1 MGAVRCHLLIVD
13 DEEEMCISLSKILS
27 SAGFESEYTTHPLD
41 VKRLL
46 AEKHFDLV
54 IMDIRMPDISG
65 LDLLQ
70 QLSTAMKSIPVIV
83 VSAYASVENIVA
95 AMKIGALNFYQKPIN
110 IDLLVA
116 EIRRITHTSRESDAA
131 AGPRPLESSNPRMAD
146 VLKQARKIAGTSAP
160 ALLFGE
166 SGTGKE
172 VVANLIHEASPRSA
186 RPFVKI
192 NCASIPETLFESELF
207 GYEPGAFT
215 DAKRLHRGRFEM
227 ADGGTLF
234 FDEIGEMGMG
244 TQAKLLR
251 VLQDGEFERLG
262 GSQTLTSDVRIIAAT
277 NTDIRGLIEKKL
289 FREDL
294 FYRLAVVVISLPPLR
309 ERREDILPLARY
321 FLDLYSATY
330 SKSITG
336 TSPDVEKLMREHS
349 WPGNVRELKNCIERA
364 VIFNETGTLGLED
377 LAFQYETFGAQDG
390 RSLEQAHEQ
399 LSRQIIVDALARC
412 GGVKQKAAELLKIHR
427 KTLYNQ
433 MKKLGIE

>member
-1 MGAVRCHLLIVD
+1 MIVD
-13 DEEEMCISLSKILS
+13 DEQEMCISLSKILVA
-27 SAGFESEYTTHPLD
+27 AGFQSEYTTHPLE

-46 AEKHFDLV
+46 SEKHFDLV
-54 IMDIRMPDISG
+54 IMDIRMPEISG

-70 QLSTAMKSIPVIV
+70 QFRAAFESIPVIII
-83 VSAYASVENIVA
+83 SAYASVENIVA
-95 AMKIGALNFYQKPIN
+95 AMRVGAINFYQKPIN
-110 IDLLVA
+110 IEMLVA
-116 EIRRITHTSRESDAA
+116 EVQKITHS
-131 AGPRPLESSNPRMAD
+131 AGGQAHPAVASQPVGSLNTRMGEA
-146 VLKQARKIAGTSAP
+146 LKQSLKIARTTAST
-160 ALLFGE
+160 LLCGE

-172 VVANLIHEASPRSA
+172 VVANLIHQNSPRA
-186 RPFVKI
+186 GKPFVKI

-215 DAKRLHRGRFEM
+215 DAKRLHKGRFEI

-234 FDEIGEMGMG
+234 FDEIGEMGMD

-251 VLQDGEFERLG
+251 VLQDREFERLG
-262 GSQTLTSDVRIIAAT
+262 GSQTIKSDVRIIAAT
-277 NTDIRGLIEKKL
+277 NTDLHQLIEKRR

-309 ERREDILPLARY
+309 ERREDILPLARH
-321 FLDLYSATY
+321 FLELFSVTY
-330 SKSITG
+330 GKAITRI
-336 TSPDVEKLMREHS
+336 SRDVERLLCDHS

-364 VIFNETGTLGLED
+364 IIFSESEELELPD
-377 LAFQYETFGAQDG
+377 LAFQYESYGAQDEP
-390 RSLEQAHEQ
+390 SLEQAHQQ

>member
-1 MGAVRCHLLIVD
+1 MMIVGCHLLIVD
-13 DEEEMCISLSKILS
+13 DEKEMCISLSKILS
-27 SAGFESEYTTHPLD
+27 SAGFESEYTTHPLE

-54 IMDIRMPDISG
+54 IMDIRMPEISG

-70 QLSTAMKSIPVIV
+70 QLRAALKSIPVII

-95 AMKIGALNFYQKPIN
+95 AMKVGALNFYQKPIN
-110 IDLLVA
+110 IDMLIA
-116 EIRRITHTSRESDAA
+116 EIRRITHSSRESGADTALHPLDA
-131 AGPRPLESSNPRMAD
+131 SSPRMAEA
-146 VLKQARKIAGTSAP
+146 LKQSRKIAGPTRWCFS
-160 ALLFGE
+160 
-166 SGTGKE
+166 SGKAGPGKE
-172 VVANLIHEASPRSA
+172 VVANLVHENSPRA
-186 RPFVKI
+186 DGPFVKI
-192 NCASIPETLFESELF
+192 NCASIPEALFESELF

-215 DAKRLHRGRFEM
+215 DAKHLHRGRFEI
-227 ADGGTLF
+227 AHGGTLF
-234 FDEIGEMGMG
+234 FDEISEMGMG

-251 VLQDGEFERLG
+251 VLQDKEFERLG
-262 GSQTLTSDVRIIAAT
+262 GSQTIKSDVRIIAAT
-277 NTDIRGLIEKKL
+277 NTDIHDLIERKR

-294 FYRLAVVVISLPPLR
+294 YYRLAVVVISLPPLR

-321 FLDLYSATY
+321 FLDLFSATY
-330 SKSITG
+330 GKAISGISG
-336 TSPDVEKLMREHS
+336 DVENLMCEHS
-349 WPGNVRELKNCIERA
+349 WPGNVRELKNCVERA
-364 VIFNETGTLGLED
+364 VIFNETGELGLED

-390 RSLEQAHEQ
+390 CSLEQAHEQ